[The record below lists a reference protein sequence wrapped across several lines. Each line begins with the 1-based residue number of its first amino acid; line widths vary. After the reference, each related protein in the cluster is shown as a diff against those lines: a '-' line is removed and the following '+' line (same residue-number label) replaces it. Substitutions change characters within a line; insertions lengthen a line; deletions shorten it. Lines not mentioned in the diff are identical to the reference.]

1 MGTNVLSIKYKSG
14 DPNQAALIANAFL
27 AATIDG
33 SVAIKAAEA
42 DQTARWFA
50 PQLDELR
57 KELEDARMALQ
68 AFQAKSNMVATGRRG
83 GDRKTTQYMAIA
95 QELSGARAGLPASRP
110 A

>member
-1 MGTNVLSIKYKSG
+1 MAAGLVKNVDPKFIMGTNVLSIKYKSG

-33 SVAIKAAEA
+33 SVAMKAAEA

-57 KELEDARMALQ
+57 KELDAARAALRD
-68 AFQAKSNMVATGRRG
+68 FQAKTNMVAPRPQAATGRPTNICRSP
-83 GDRKTTQYMAIA
+83 R
-95 QELSGARAGLPASRP
+95 S
-110 A
+110 